1 MHPALQLL
9 LAQAPVVTDGAW
21 GTQLQARGL
30 AAGDCPDHWNLTHP
44 GWVAEVARA
53 YVAAGS
59 QVILTNTFRANR
71 LALAGHGLGDEVKA
85 INRAGVEIS
94 RRAAGDS
101 AAVFGSVGPTGKM
114 LLTGEVDESEL
125 ASAFDEQTQA
135 MAAAGVDALV
145 IETMADLA
153 EARIA
158 LAAAKTTGLPVVVS
172 MVFDT
177 GKKLDRTMMGVTV
190 EQAVEQL
197 AAAGADVIGANCGQG
212 IAGYVDICRR
222 MRAAWAGPI
231 WIKPNAGTPRLENDV
246 PVYETLAEDFS
257 AHAAALAAAGATF
270 IGGCCGTDPDFI
282 RAVGAALNVSTLGS
296 VQGSSEGHRTQ
307 PLSRMAQPS

>member
-231 WIKPNAGTPRLENDV
+231 WMKPNAVTPSL
-246 PVYETLAEDFS
+246 
-257 AHAAALAAAGATF
+257 
-270 IGGCCGTDPDFI
+270 
-282 RAVGAALNVSTLGS
+282 
-296 VQGSSEGHRTQ
+296 
-307 PLSRMAQPS
+307 